1 MKQKISRHKAIILMA
16 LATTLLLPLSAPAQE
31 TDDDEWNVVIGM
43 YVWLPDISGTTVFP
57 SGEGGPDIE
66 VGADSLLKNLDFTFM
81 GALQAK
87 RGRWGFLTDL
97 IYLNEGASESG
108 VRDFVVGPGGQPADV
123 ELDARMDLK
132 SWVVTLA
139 GIYEVYSNGRST
151 TDMIFGARMLDVDS
165 TLDWSFTGNIDGL
178 ELPGRSGSSSV
189 GGTNWD
195 AIVGLRGHAYFGSDE
210 RWFLPYHLDAGTGDS
225 DLTWQA
231 MAGVGY
237 RFNWGS
243 MVLNWRHLDYDAE
256 SGASLGNISFS
267 GPLLGA
273 AFQW

>member
-1 MKQKISRHKAIILMA
+1 MSHKISKVKAITLMA

-31 TDDDEWNVVIGM
+31 TNDDEWNIVIGM

-57 SGEGGPDIE
+57 SGESGPDIE
-66 VGADSLLKNLDFTFM
+66 VGADTILKNLDFTFM

-108 VRDFVVGPGGQPADV
+108 VRDFSVGPDDRPAGV
-123 ELDARMDLK
+123 ELDASMDLK

-139 GIYEVYSNGRST
+139 GIYELHSNGRST
-151 TDMIFGARMLDVDS
+151 TDLIFGTRMLDVDS

-178 ELPGRSGSSSV
+178 ELPGPSGSSSV

-210 RWFLPYHLDAGTGDS
+210 RWFLPYHFDAGTGDS

-237 RFNWGS
+237 RFDWGS

-273 AFQW
+273 AFHW